1 METMETTEIKSED
14 NMITIAKELAN
25 KMFDENSKKQPEL
38 YKDIYREFYCLIYM
52 TAYCKGYT
60 DSAIK
65 ILSEVREMVHN
76 TK

>member
-1 METMETTEIKSED
+1 METIETTPIKSED

-60 DSAIK
+60 DSALNV
-65 ILSEVREMVHN
+65 LSEVRHMIN
-76 TK
+76 TSK